1 MVGYFADVILV
12 CGLILSVKRTRSM
25 NMVGNVCAISNAF
38 HALSDAATIDK
49 ADFITF
55 ICYVYMHLC
64 NIFCLNQ
71 QGATIDNADCVNL
84 GCAPLNTLSSFPAH
98 KTTEVSSFMPAFF
111 CNLYR

>member
-1 MVGYFADVILV
+1 MV

-55 ICYVYMHLC
+55 ICYVYVHL
-64 NIFCLNQ
+64 
-71 QGATIDNADCVNL
+71 
-84 GCAPLNTLSSFPAH
+84 
-98 KTTEVSSFMPAFF
+98 
-111 CNLYR
+111 